1 MLLMML
7 MMFRDIL
14 VTILLVYWYTGY
26 NSTGIL
32 VTILLVYWLQFYY
45 YTGILVTILLVYW
58 LQLDCTNQYTG
69 YS

>member
-1 MLLMML
+1 MMMMMLL

-32 VTILLVYWLQFYY
+32 V
-45 YTGILVTILLVYW
+45 YW
-58 LQLDCTNQYTG
+58 LQLDCTNQYKLITARKQ
-69 YS
+69 